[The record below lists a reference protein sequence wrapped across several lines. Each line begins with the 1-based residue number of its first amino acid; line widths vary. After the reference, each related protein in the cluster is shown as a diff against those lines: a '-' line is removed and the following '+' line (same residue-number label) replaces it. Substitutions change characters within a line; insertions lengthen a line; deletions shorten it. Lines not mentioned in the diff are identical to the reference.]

1 MEQRRN
7 PHGRITRSRPYPG
20 IVGRGLSFSGTGSI
34 LAGGHGES
42 FAPEEA
48 YMFQKLT
55 MLAFAFALLLAFSMP
70 AVAQEGSKQGET
82 KAESGMTK
90 GSTHD
95 QEARWEGVI
104 TRSNKDK
111 NMFVVRK
118 IGGSVE
124 KTIYYDNSTHFVSQE
139 HGSKKVNE
147 IDASQIKDGD
157 RVIVK
162 GTDTGPG
169 KMQAKLVSKRL
180 TPQ

>member
-1 MEQRRN
+1 MEQ
-7 PHGRITRSRPYPG
+7 PGQSYGRITLSDAPVG

-48 YMFQKLT
+48 NMLHKLT
-55 MLAFAFALLLAFSMP
+55 MLAFAFALLLAVSMP
-70 AVAQEGSKQGET
+70 AVAQEGSKQGEM
-82 KAESGMTK
+82 KADSGTK

-162 GTDTGPG
+162 GTDSGAG